1 MSTLQ
6 AVSAQ
11 TSQSSAAVQAPSRKN
26 EESGKSVSTV
36 TTATTALPVKLPEPK
51 DQENQQKIASA
62 VKKISSFFQAE
73 QRSVAFNLDTD
84 SGKMVM
90 QIRDIKSNELIR
102 QIPSEDV
109 LKLAKRLDDL
119 TGILFKEQA

>member
-1 MSTLQ
+1 MDTLK
-6 AVSAQ
+6 AVSAPP
-11 TSQSSAAVQAPSRKN
+11 TQSYGVVSVPVKKS
-26 EESGKSVSTV
+26 EESGDGPVIAV
-36 TTATTALPVKLPEPK
+36 DTATTPIKSPDPK
-51 DQENQQKIASA
+51 TQDNQQQIASA
-62 VKKISSFFQAE
+62 VKNITSFFQADH
-73 QRSVAFNLDTD
+73 RSVGFNLDTD